1 MGITW
6 RFKIDRLEIAG
17 SRLVVLGYT
26 RPPQKPLF
34 ATRDHNLKTPRK
46 SHPKRNGPDL
56 ENIVPG
62 LEKALLGLVVG
73 DTKRV
78 LVQPKDGYGE
88 YDEDGVQN
96 LAKTNFEEAL
106 EIGET
111 YFGET
116 EDGEPIAFSVLEETD
131 SEYVVDFNHALA
143 GETLEF
149 EVTVR
154 GVREATKSELEH
166 GHVHGGEG
174 HEHVN

>member
-1 MGITW
+1 M
-6 RFKIDRLEIAG
+6 KIAQNTVVTLDYTLKVDG
-17 SRLVVLGYT
+17 SLVESTEGDEPMTYLHG
-26 RPPQKPLF
+26 
-34 ATRDHNLKTPRK
+34 H
-46 SHPKRNGPDL
+46 

-62 LEKALLGLVVG
+62 LEKASLGLVVG
-73 DTKRV
+73 DSKRV

-96 LAKTNFEEAL
+96 LAKTNFEEPL
-106 EIGET
+106 EVAGT

-116 EDGEPIAFSVLEETD
+116 EDGEPISFSVLEETD
-131 SEYVVDFNHALA
+131 SEHVVDFNHALA

-154 GVREATKSELEH
+154 GIREATKSELEH
-166 GHVHGGEG
+166 GHVHGEG

>member
-1 MGITW
+1 M
-6 RFKIDRLEIAG
+6 KIAQNTVVTLDYTLKVDG
-17 SRLVVLGYT
+17 SLVESTDGDEPMTYLHG
-26 RPPQKPLF
+26 
-34 ATRDHNLKTPRK
+34 H
-46 SHPKRNGPDL
+46 

-106 EIGET
+106 EVAGT

-116 EDGEPIAFSVLEETD
+116 EDGEPISFSVLEETET
-131 SEYVVDFNHALA
+131 EYVVDFNHALA

-154 GVREATKSELEH
+154 DIREATKSELEH
-166 GHVHGGEG
+166 GHVHGGDD

>member
-1 MGITW
+1 M
-6 RFKIDRLEIAG
+6 KIAQNTVVTLDYTLKVDG
-17 SRLVVLGYT
+17 SLVESTDGDEPMTYLHG
-26 RPPQKPLF
+26 
-34 ATRDHNLKTPRK
+34 H
-46 SHPKRNGPDL
+46 

-62 LEKALLGLVVG
+62 LEKALVGLVVG
-73 DTKRV
+73 DSKRV

-96 LAKTNFEEAL
+96 LAKTNFEEPL
-106 EIGET
+106 EVAGT

-116 EDGEPIAFSVLEETD
+116 EDGEPISFSVLEETD

-143 GETLEF
+143 GEILEF

-154 GVREATKSELEH
+154 GIREATKSELEH
-166 GHVHGGEG
+166 GHVHGEG

>member
-1 MGITW
+1 M
-6 RFKIDRLEIAG
+6 KIAQNT
-17 SRLVVLGYT
+17 VVTLDYILRVEASVVETTEGDEPMTY
-26 RPPQKPLF
+26 L
-34 ATRDHNLKTPRK
+34 HG
-46 SHPKRNGPDL
+46 H

-62 LEKALLGLVVG
+62 LEKALVGLVVG

-78 LVQPKDGYGE
+78 LVQAKDGYGE

-106 EIGET
+106 EVGET

-116 EDGEPIAFSVLEETD
+116 EEGEPISFSVLEEIET
-131 SEYVVDFNHALA
+131 EYVVDFNHALA
-143 GETLEF
+143 GEILEF